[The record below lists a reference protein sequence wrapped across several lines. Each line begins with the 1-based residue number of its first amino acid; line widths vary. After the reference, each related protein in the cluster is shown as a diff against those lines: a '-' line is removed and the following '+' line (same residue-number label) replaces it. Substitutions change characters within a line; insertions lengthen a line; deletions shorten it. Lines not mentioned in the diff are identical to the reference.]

1 MIISFVNQKGGVGKT
16 TSAINVAASLNRRN
30 YKIGFIDADPQ
41 GSATQWHALE
51 DNNAFEIMHHPEP
64 LAREDIQQL
73 SQKYDY
79 LVIDAP
85 PAIGSIT
92 KSILDVADLSIIPLS
107 PSSLDFWS
115 CKKTLEMV
123 DEAREENPELDVK
136 LLINRRIPGTR
147 IGRQA
152 RDLMA
157 EFNLDILD
165 SELCQRVAFID
176 AMTCGVSVMQYAPGS
191 KAANEVENLC
201 DEITL
206 QKAEEESQ
214 IEEPRT
220 QEADQYIQ
228 PSDVPGEKPFF

>member
-16 TSAINVAASLNRRN
+16 TSAINIAASLNRKN
-30 YKIGFIDADPQ
+30 YKVGFIDADPQ
-41 GSATQWHALE
+41 GSATQWHAVE

-64 LAREDIQQL
+64 LDREGIQAL
-73 SQKYDY
+73 SEKYDY

-92 KSILDVADLSIIPLS
+92 KSILAVTDLSIIPLS

-115 CKKTLEMV
+115 CKGTLEMV
-123 DEAREENPELDVK
+123 DKAREENPELDVK
-136 LLINRRIPGTR
+136 ILINRRIPGTR

-152 RDLMA
+152 RDSLA
-157 EFNLDILD
+157 EFNLNILD

-176 AMTCGVSVMQYAPGS
+176 AMSSGVSVMQYAPGS
-191 KAANEVENLC
+191 KAAHEVEDLC

-206 QKAEEESQ
+206 QKPEEEYR
-214 IEEPRT
+214 IAEPRT
-220 QEADQYIQ
+220 QEADEYVHA
-228 PSDVPGEKPFF
+228 SDVPGEKPFF

>member
-1 MIISFVNQKGGVGKT
+1 
-16 TSAINVAASLNRRN
+16 
-30 YKIGFIDADPQ
+30 
-41 GSATQWHALE
+41 
-51 DNNAFEIMHHPEP
+51 
-64 LAREDIQQL
+64 
-73 SQKYDY
+73 
-79 LVIDAP
+79 VIDAP

-92 KSILDVADLSIIPLS
+92 KSILAVTDLSIIPLS

-115 CKKTLEMV
+115 CKGTLEMV
-123 DEAREENPELDVK
+123 NEVHEENPELDVK
-136 LLINRRIPGTR
+136 ILINRRIPGTR

-152 RDLMA
+152 RDSLA

-176 AMTCGVSVMQYAPGS
+176 AMTSGVSVMQYSPSS

-206 QKAEEESQ
+206 QKAEVEYP
-214 IEEPRT
+214 IEAPRT

-228 PSDVPGEKPFF
+228 PGNVSGEKPFF

>member
-16 TSAINVAASLNRRN
+16 TSAINVAASLNRKN
-30 YKIGFIDADPQ
+30 YKVGFIDADPQ
-41 GSATQWHALE
+41 GSATRWHAVE
-51 DNNAFEIMHHPEP
+51 DNNAFEIMHHPKP
-64 LAREDIQQL
+64 LVREDIQEL
-73 SQKYDY
+73 SQNYDY

-85 PAIGSIT
+85 PAIGDIT
-92 KSILDVADLSIIPLS
+92 KSILAIADLSIIPLS

-115 CKKTLEMV
+115 CKGTLEMV

-136 LLINRRIPGTR
+136 ILINRRIPGTR

-152 RDLMA
+152 RDWLA
-157 EFNLDILD
+157 AFNMDILD

-176 AMTCGVSVMQYAPGS
+176 AMTAGVSVMQFAPGS

-206 QKAEEESQ
+206 QKAEKDYQ
-214 IEEPRT
+214 IEEPRI